1 MAKCRICYDTEWVC
15 ENHVDRP
22 WSKTLP
28 NGCECGAGA
37 PCILQ
42 SAPPRQLLGC
52 KVHAALSLVY
62 DASLKAQNATFPET
76 KLFRAYV

>member
-37 PCILQ
+37 PCICSPLHYEHPSQ
-42 SAPPRQLLGC
+42 R
-52 KVHAALSLVY
+52 
-62 DASLKAQNATFPET
+62 
-76 KLFRAYV
+76 RARSDEAVRRNTGHDV